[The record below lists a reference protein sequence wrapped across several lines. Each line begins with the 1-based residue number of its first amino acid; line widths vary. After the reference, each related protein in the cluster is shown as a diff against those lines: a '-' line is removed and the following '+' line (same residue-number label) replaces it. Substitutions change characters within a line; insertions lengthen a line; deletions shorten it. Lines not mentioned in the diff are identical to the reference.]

1 MKKNTTVS
9 SPKIGMNRTTHGSL
23 LKQEEYS
30 FALNAN
36 NTTEQGERL
45 NITNEPSN
53 ILAVEFPQ
61 GYIVIGYKYNS
72 LLNKTYLLLTN
83 PETGFSS
90 IGYIDYDFQYVYT
103 PDEENSCGDCYQTQ
117 LQLGTPLE
125 DLIQTANQTYVE
137 LLNDE
142 CNGDLAFDINYPFLT
157 IEIKTEK
164 NHNVMYFTNGKNT
177 GYYLNLSD
185 IEYYKYEGEYI
196 CGVDVLPTTC
206 IDVSKMKIFPSHRIL
221 QIDPETIQNSG
232 NLKLGTYTFYAS
244 YCDAQGNEITNYSTP
259 TNPVRIFDEN
269 NFILEQP
276 DLDNATN
283 FAIKL
288 KINNLDTQHF
298 KYYKVIVQE
307 ISTVAKGYSYFVA
320 GIYPTT
326 NNTVLYTSNL
336 EKDRAS
342 VDNIKIVK
350 PTYETIDKLVA
361 SNNTLFLYGL
371 KEKRQ
376 FNLQPVVNLFSS
388 LLKWSSSIA
397 KEALYKNPIPT
408 SKYVGYR
415 RDEVQPFSIRFRYK
429 DGGLSPVYPF
439 IGRPA
444 NTTDLETISVDD
456 INYQS
461 IHDYDS
467 SCTENDRT
475 KRWQLFNTASV
486 TDVCSTPTDNAIE
499 VVDDYTRTC
508 LIENV
513 ATIPTDVIT
522 FEPPV
527 GYTDFETFL
536 NEYRDDPSYY
546 IPEIAPYLTDTYPD
560 DHCTPIFQGECST
573 PVLSSSVN
581 LVGSVNGEVVTNIYK
596 REAEYQRSVAPK
608 FCNNFLVSMEDGK
621 KVKDTA
627 FIADFL
633 PCGVTVYE
641 RNSTDVTNESC
652 AYAVDIINYPTYQSN
667 LAGYYHNY
675 YGNSNA
681 NPLLST
687 LVSDGDLVQNV
698 SIVSGTTGSIT
709 VVIDGTSYAQAYLGT
724 PAATMTAFFS
734 THEAAI
740 ETQTGGTLTYSSG
753 VISLT
758 NALILIDTVIPSGD
772 VIPSYT
778 VTGNFAEKLHKN
790 ALFFKGIRNGRNEL
804 VLEIT
809 KNSNCATEDYLTNSN
824 FSRVS
829 IFDSCSSGTLLHTE
843 IINTN
848 SGLLKVIDT
857 SAYLSTF
864 IVAIDTPLKKEV
876 SLVDECGTCGG
887 DDQPACTYENTH
899 VLYTN
904 CGCFAVLIRD
914 TEVKE
919 KTVEWES
926 IIIDKQETYTSTCT
940 TYLPQVGECDTV
952 PFQKGEFSYWEST
965 ETYPNNSEVYDSSNL
980 IVLESDLNLSPAD
993 KAKFKEYYTESVID
1007 GTYTLKT
1014 TTDFRCAHIR
1024 HFKMPDNRVSPF
1036 MYESTLPE
1044 FAGSFIFPLGVELD
1058 SSVVNTMLS
1067 VAVRNNLISQEE
1079 LNNIDSYEILRGDT
1093 AISKSIISSG
1103 LAYDMY
1109 KYEERGKVVHYPNYP
1124 HNDLSDDKLHYTDGS
1139 RNQLIKHPNNR
1150 TGNSK
1155 YSYISPDIFYNR
1167 ITNPTELTIDGYQ
1180 LGNSRGSFQ
1189 PVNGHPKW
1197 TILSSK
1203 GRDTATLLGVG
1214 EATLELAAQTSNMIV
1229 NGSGQSW
1236 FTAGVSSGTNIA
1248 GTVISAI
1255 ALAVYLGTAVSNTFI
1270 KAGKYRY
1277 EWLKILRDLGQPKN
1291 FSSYYVSE
1299 GYHNSFS
1306 TNTDQPDSL
1315 LRAIT
1320 VSKFLKDGKYSFRD
1334 EKTAEAIKVN
1344 SWMREHSMFISLGD
1358 YDITYPTTI
1367 RNWDNSRVI
1376 ASDFGCTSAEESRLI
1391 ATPYITLKN
1400 YVPDQHG
1407 TIDSVNWLTTNYIRS
1422 LSDNTICDPIF
1433 GGTVFVSRFTWKR
1446 KLPIFKETAMG
1457 EPNLLP
1463 YSYSLS
1469 PNIGNPRFFCDY
1481 ETGGDVNV
1489 VSAIFPDIK
1498 SNTFFDCDKSDSFYK
1513 VEPSKF
1519 YLYYYGITNFLVES
1533 EINCNFRY
1541 GRKDAHDQFYPA
1553 VGDMVE
1559 WTQEKNTTIKEPNTF
1574 FYNNIYS
1581 QSVFP
1586 TKYTILDRVWSTA
1599 QDEIRRSQENGVI
1612 YSIEDRS
1619 ENDLV
1624 DPWLVFKPLN
1634 WYEFPKKYGKLVHL
1648 KDLESAQILG
1658 RFENQMV
1665 LFNAIDTVQK
1675 NTNMTLTQ
1683 VVGTGGIFAQR
1694 PLEFKATDLG
1704 FAGTQHTDMV
1714 STPYG
1719 HFSVDAKRG
1728 KIFQLDSNG
1737 KDLQPISDILGNRES
1752 GMKQWFQEN
1761 LPFRI
1766 LKSIPELDIDNKFK
1780 GVGISMGW
1788 DAKFER
1794 VFITKKDYVLKSG
1807 INKNNFTVT
1816 ADKKLMYQEEEV
1828 FFTNTNLFEDV
1839 SWTIAYKVSDGV
1851 WISYYSFMPN
1861 FYIGLNDHFQTYH
1874 NDKLWSHLLTNQSYC
1889 VFYGEK
1895 HPFII
1900 EVPIVNENANKVLES
1915 VKLEVEG
1922 KRYQN
1927 KWDFAQMKDVGF
1939 NQAVIYNNTNNSGML
1954 NLKQRK
1960 SLKDHARYPITNSNN
1975 SQDILYTSQDG
1986 EHTFNYFYNR
1996 AINQDNNVPQWLND
2010 RNRIHKTINPMAVNF
2025 SFKKKLNERLR
2036 GDYFYLR
2043 LIKNDDS
2050 RYNVILRNLMFNEQL
2065 SQ

>member
-9 SPKIGMNRTTHGSL
+9 SPKIGMNRTAHGSL

-90 IGYIDYDFQYVYT
+90 IGYIDYDFQYEYT

-125 DLIQTANQTYVE
+125 DLVQTANQTYVE

-185 IEYYKYEGEYI
+185 IDYYKYEDEYI

-206 IDVSKMKIFPSHRIL
+206 VDVSKMKIFPSHRIL

-259 TNPVRIFDEN
+259 TNPIRIFDEN

-276 DLDNATN
+276 DLDNPTN

-307 ISTVAKGYSYFVA
+307 ISTVGKGYSYFVA

-397 KEALYKNPIPT
+397 KESLYKNPIAT
-408 SKYVGYR
+408 SKFVGYR
-415 RDEVQPFSIRFRYK
+415 RDEVQPYSIRFRFK
-429 DGGLSPVYPF
+429 DGGISPVYPF

-444 NTTDLETISVDD
+444 KTTDLETISEDD
-456 INYQS
+456 TNYKS
-461 IHDYDS
+461 IHEYDS
-467 SCTENDRT
+467 SCTENNRK
-475 KRWQLFNTASV
+475 KRWQLFNTATI
-486 TDVCSTPTDNAIE
+486 TDSCTTVIGADPCATPTEGAIPIT
-499 VVDDYTRTC
+499 DDYTRSC
-508 LIENV
+508 IIENV
-513 ATIPTDVIT
+513 ATIPTDTIT
-522 FEPPV
+522 FEPPI
-527 GYTDFETFL
+527 GYTDFKSFL
-536 NEYRDDPSYY
+536 NEYNSEFS

-560 DHCTPIFQGECST
+560 AHCEAFFQGCCST
-573 PVLSSSVN
+573 PILEEEINIVADVVNEEATDIFKTSSDYDKSKKPV
-581 LVGSVNGEVVTNIYK
+581 
-596 REAEYQRSVAPK
+596 
-608 FCNNFLVSMEDGK
+608 FCNQYVINVEDGK
-621 KVKDTA
+621 KIRDTVFETTYFKCETSPIVYKRDVSKLDNEDCAQYEDVINYISAQASLTGYFNNYEGSVLINDLKTTKDVEPSTVT
-627 FIADFL
+627 ADFL
-633 PCGVTVYE
+633 NKLHTNATWFRINRNN
-641 RNSTDVTNESC
+641 RNSLVFEITRNSSCDISDNATAITNQLRYTFYSNC
-652 AYAVDIINYPTYQSN
+652 GSTTSIDGGIVNTADGVVLVMDDLSTYPT
-667 LAGYYHNY
+667 
-675 YGNSNA
+675 
-681 NPLLST
+681 
-687 LVSDGDLVQNV
+687 
-698 SIVSGTTGSIT
+698 
-709 VVIDGTSYAQAYLGT
+709 
-724 PAATMTAFFS
+724 
-734 THEAAI
+734 
-740 ETQTGGTLTYSSG
+740 
-753 VISLT
+753 
-758 NALILIDTVIPSGD
+758 
-772 VIPSYT
+772 
-778 VTGNFAEKLHKN
+778 
-790 ALFFKGIRNGRNEL
+790 
-804 VLEIT
+804 
-809 KNSNCATEDYLTNSN
+809 DY
-824 FSRVS
+824 F
-829 IFDSCSSGTLLHTE
+829 
-843 IINTN
+843 
-848 SGLLKVIDT
+848 
-857 SAYLSTF
+857 Y
-864 IVAIDTPLKKEV
+864 VAIDTPYRTIAV
-876 SLVDECGTCGG
+876 PINCGT
-887 DDQPACTYENTH
+887 PEVTLTKYILTPP
-899 VLYTN
+899 
-904 CGCFAVLIRD
+904 CGCYGILTRNV
-914 TEVKE
+914 EVKE
-919 KTVEWES
+919 KTITWES
-926 IIIDKQETYTSTCT
+926 IKIDKKETYTSTCT
-940 TYLPQVGECDTV
+940 TYLPQVGDCDVV
-952 PFQKGEFSYWEST
+952 PYQKGDFSYWQST
-965 ETYPNNSEVYDSSNL
+965 EEYPNNKELYDSSNL
-980 IVLESDLNLSPAD
+980 LVLESDLILSTED
-993 KAKFKEYYTESVID
+993 KTKFREYYTDSLAEGV
-1007 GTYTLKT
+1007 YTLNT
-1014 TTDFRCAHIR
+1014 TTDFTCSPIR
-1024 HFKMPDNRVSPF
+1024 HFKMPDNKLVPF
-1036 MYESTLPE
+1036 MYSTMLPE
-1044 FAGSFIFPLGVELD
+1044 FTESFIFPLGVELD
-1058 SSVVNTMLS
+1058 SNVVNTMLN
-1067 VAVRNNLISQEE
+1067 VALRNNLISQEE
-1079 LNNIDSYEILRGDT
+1079 YNNIDGYEILRGDT
-1093 AISKSIISSG
+1093 SISKSVIAGG

-1109 KYEERGKVVHYPNYP
+1109 NYQERGKTVYYANYP
-1124 HNDLSDDKLHYTDGS
+1124 HNDLSEDRLHYTDGN
-1139 RNQLIKHPNNR
+1139 RNQLIPHPFNKEGNN
-1150 TGNSK
+1150 K
-1155 YSYISPDIFYNR
+1155 YSFISPDIFYGTLP
-1167 ITNPTELTIDGYQ
+1167 IPTEAKIEGYQ
-1180 LGNSRGSFQ
+1180 LGNSRGTFQ
-1189 PVNGHPKW
+1189 PVIGHPKW
-1197 TILSSK
+1197 TILSAK
-1203 GRDTATLLGVG
+1203 GRDTATILGVA
-1214 EATLELAAQTSNMIV
+1214 EAALELAAKVAEFVINGQGQLWFVGGVSTGSNAV
-1229 NGSGQSW
+1229 GSG
-1236 FTAGVSSGTNIA
+1236 
-1248 GTVISAI
+1248 ISAGAT
-1255 ALAVYLGTAVSNTFI
+1255 ALYVGTATINAFV
-1270 KAGKYRY
+1270 KAGQYRY

-1299 GYHNSFS
+1299 GHHNNFLTSE
-1306 TNTDQPDSL
+1306 DEVV
-1315 LRAIT
+1315 RAIT
-1320 VSKFLKDGKYSFRD
+1320 SKKFLKDGKYSFRD
-1334 EKTAEAIKVN
+1334 EKTGELIKVN
-1344 SWMREHSMFISLGD
+1344 SWLREHSNFLSFGTYNVD
-1358 YDITYPTTI
+1358 YPPTI
-1367 RNWDNSRVI
+1367 QSYDNSRII
-1376 ASDFGCTSAEESRLI
+1376 ASDVSCSTQEESRFI
-1391 ATPYITLKN
+1391 ATPYMTLKN

-1422 LSDNTICDPIF
+1422 LTDNTICDPVF

-1469 PNIGNPRFFCDY
+1469 PNIGTPRFYCDY

-1489 VSAIFPDIK
+1489 LTAIFPDIK
-1498 SNTFFDCDKSDSFYK
+1498 SNFEFDCSSSDSFYK

-1533 EINCNFRY
+1533 EFNCNFRY

-1586 TKYTILDRVWSTA
+1586 TKYTILDRTWSTA
-1599 QDEIRRSQENGVI
+1599 QDEIRRGQENGVI

-1634 WYEFPKKYGKLVHL
+1634 WYEFPKKYGKLIHL
-1648 KDLESAQILG
+1648 KDLESAQVLG

-1737 KDLQPISDILGNRES
+1737 KDLQPISDILGNKES

-1766 LKSIPELDIDNKFK
+1766 LKSIPDLDIDNKFK

-1807 INKNNFTVT
+1807 INKNDFTVT

-1828 FFTNTNLFEDV
+1828 FFTNTSLFEDV

-1851 WISYYSFMPN
+1851 WISYYSFIPN

-1895 HPFII
+1895 YPFII

-1927 KWDFAQMKDVGF
+1927 QWDFAQMKDVGF
-1939 NQAVIYNNTNNSGML
+1939 NQAIIYNNTNNSGML

-1960 SLKDHARYPITNSNN
+1960 SLKDHARYPITNNNN

-1996 AINQDNNVPQWLND
+1996 VINQDNNVPQWLND
-2010 RNRIHKTINPMAVNF
+2010 KNRIHKTINPTAVNF
-2025 SFKKKLNERLR
+2025 GYKKKLNERLR

-2050 RYNVILRNLMFNEQL
+2050 RYNLILKNLMFNEQL